1 MIYLVTSVLTKP
13 DGRTCFNPTTDTEV
27 FNTYFAALRWMVRER
42 QLYRS
47 CDYQVWSETPTYRSN
62 FGRETMFCLCYM
74 LPTNSVTRLTI
85 SRINTNG
92 YH

>member
-1 MIYLVTSVLTKP
+1 MMYLITSVLTKT
-13 DGRTCFNPTTDTEV
+13 DGRSCFNPTTDTEI
-27 FNTYFAALRWMVRER
+27 FNTYFAALRWLVRER
-42 QLYRS
+42 QQCRSVGYR
-47 CDYQVWSETPTYRSN
+47 VWSETPTYRSN

-74 LPTNSVTRLTI
+74 SPTDSMTRLTI